1 MGKYIASVSFG
12 KDSLAMLLYILE
24 NELPL
29 DEVVF
34 YDTGMEFQA
43 IYDVRDKVLP
53 ILQDAGVTYTE
64 LHPKNPFIYDML
76 HRPVISKQKG
86 AHNGY
91 GWCGGVCRW
100 GTTWKTQTIDKYIG
114 DSVDLHYI
122 GIAADESKRLAR
134 LERPKFALLDE
145 VGMDEQSC
153 LEYCRKRGFSWKE
166 NAVDL
171 YEILDRV
178 SCWCCGNKNLKELY
192 NIYVYLPH
200 YWVKLKALQCA
211 ISRPYR
217 RDGKTIDDLEEIFH
231 RKRLR
236 ELQSKRS
243 HESEE
248 DKP

>member
-1 MGKYIASVSFG
+1 MGKHIASVSFG

-24 NELPL
+24 NKLPL

-64 LHPKNPFIYDML
+64 LKTEKTFKYMMFDVPH
-76 HRPVISKQKG
+76 KG
-86 AHNGY
+86 KRDGIVRYGY
-91 GWCGGVCRW
+91 GWCGGFCRW
-100 GTTWKTQTIDKYIG
+100 GTQEKQKALNKYTQNADC
-114 DSVDLHYI
+114 VYI
-122 GIAADESKRLAR
+122 GIAADEPKRLAR
-134 LERPKFALLDE
+134 LERPKFALLAE

-200 YWVKLKALQCA
+200 YWTKLKALQCA

-231 RKRLR
+231 RKRLG
-236 ELQSKRS
+236 ELQSKRDN
-243 HESEE
+243 EREG
-248 DKP
+248 

>member
-1 MGKYIASVSFG
+1 MRKYIASVSFG

-24 NELPL
+24 NKLPL

-43 IYDVRDKVLP
+43 IYDVRNKVLP

-76 HRPVISKQKG
+76 HRPKTKRTGEKV
-86 AHNGY
+86 NGD
-91 GWCGGVCRW
+91 GWCGGPCRW
-100 GTTWKTQTIDKYIG
+100 GTFHKQRALNQHCGQATVYIG
-114 DSVDLHYI
+114 L
-122 GIAADESKRLAR
+122 AADEQRRLAN
-134 LERPKFALLDE
+134 LEENKKSPIAE
-145 VGMDEQSC
+145 AGMTEKEC
-153 LEYCRKRGFSWKE
+153 LMFCRAHGFSWKE

-178 SCWCCGNKNLKELY
+178 SCWCCANKNLKELY

-200 YWVKLKALQCA
+200 YWTKLKALQCA

-217 RDGKTIDDLEEIFH
+217 RDGKTIDDLEEIFY
-231 RKRLR
+231 RKHLC
-236 ELQSKRS
+236 ELQSKRN
-243 HESEE
+243 HESEG
-248 DKP
+248 